1 MESAVLRL
9 HCPDQKGLVA
19 RVSGFVYK
27 HGGNIIAVH
36 QHVEDMRR
44 LGRDVEKQVLARA
57 VNAHIEDKI
66 MFYNNRTIVFDSL
79 Y

>member
-1 MESAVLRL
+1 MGPIISQETVHVNHSHSA
-9 HCPDQKGLVA
+9 
-19 RVSGFVYK
+19 
-27 HGGNIIAVH
+27 
-36 QHVEDMRR
+36 EDMRR

>member
-1 MESAVLRL
+1 LESAVLRL

-27 HGGNIIAVH
+27 HGGNILPVH
-36 QHVEDMRR
+36 QH
-44 LGRDVEKQVLARA
+44 VEKQVLARA